1 MFRIRTA
8 IIILFIPETAYKR
21 DSIYNIDITS
31 IEHLGELAT
40 KEAEAGGEKEPEQIE
55 TVAGQQTQSPSPVV
69 PEKKSYLKML
79 KPWSGIRHEEITIKT
94 FFGPLKHVI
103 NPAVLWVRP
112 LNAHLS
118 GSS

>member
-1 MFRIRTA
+1 LFPIRTA

-21 DSIYNIDITS
+21 DSIYNIDINS

-40 KEAEAGGEKEPEQIE
+40 KEAQAGGEKEPEQIE
-55 TVAGQQTQSPSPVV
+55 TVAGQQTQSVSPAV
-69 PEKKSYLKML
+69 PDKKSYLQML
-79 KPWSGIRHEEITIKT
+79 TPWSGIRREITIRT

-112 LNAHLS
+112 LNCPLC
-118 GSS
+118 GSN

>member
-1 MFRIRTA
+1 LFPIRTA

-21 DSIYNIDITS
+21 DSIYNIDINS

-40 KEAEAGGEKEPEQIE
+40 KEAQAGGEKEPEQIE
-55 TVAGQQTQSPSPVV
+55 TVAGQQTQSVSPAV
-69 PEKKSYLKML
+69 PDKKSYLQML

-94 FFGPLKHVI
+94 FLGPLKHVI